1 MKFLKEDAI
10 DAEYDEAPGDN
21 MSNRQSRNLPDTVYP
36 ELLVYVDYDFY
47 KKMRSHAKIKR
58 YIVSYINAV
67 NLRFEQF
74 HEPRI
79 VLNIAGIVIG
89 QSRSSFPF
97 VSRNIVRRTYL
108 DAPSSLHSMGEHF
121 FIQRSNLPVY
131 DMVIAITGL
140 DMTRRTRGGKT
151 WNYATAGYSY
161 IGGACMRNSYLKKI
175 SSVSLNED
183 SGAYSGVIVTAHEVG
198 HLLGASHDGD
208 VAPRYLGGPGA
219 QNCPWKDGYIMSD
232 MRRTSKG
239 LHWSKCSLESVKHF
253 LKSSRSSCLRNKPK
267 KSEYRLRG
275 SKILSENP
283 LSLDAQCK
291 ADKGTSAC
299 YHDYRV
305 CAQLFC
311 HNPKGRGCYAY
322 RPAVEGSHCGA
333 GKRCI
338 DGKCVKHQ

>member
-10 DAEYDEAPGDN
+10 DAEYDEAAGDN

-121 FIQRSNLPVY
+121 FIQR
-131 DMVIAITGL
+131 
-140 DMTRRTRGGKT
+140 
-151 WNYATAGYSY
+151 
-161 IGGACMRNSYLKKI
+161 
-175 SSVSLNED
+175 
-183 SGAYSGVIVTAHEVG
+183 
-198 HLLGASHDGD
+198 
-208 VAPRYLGGPGA
+208 
-219 QNCPWKDGYIMSD
+219 
-232 MRRTSKG
+232 
-239 LHWSKCSLESVKHF
+239 
-253 LKSSRSSCLRNKPK
+253 
-267 KSEYRLRG
+267 
-275 SKILSENP
+275 
-283 LSLDAQCK
+283 
-291 ADKGTSAC
+291 
-299 YHDYRV
+299 
-305 CAQLFC
+305 
-311 HNPKGRGCYAY
+311 
-322 RPAVEGSHCGA
+322 
-333 GKRCI
+333 
-338 DGKCVKHQ
+338 